1 MTLFK
6 NEWVNLFTTPKATH
20 HDAPHRENIPPW
32 SVRSYQ

>member
-20 HDAPHRENIPPW
+20 HDAPHR
-32 SVRSYQ
+32 